1 MKDPKEEA
9 SPPLRRGRR
18 KVRPAAVAGIAGL
31 VLLCVLAAGY
41 LLMLRYFETGILRSQ
56 QSRRPSPEPSIR
68 IDVGNGKRIAAFYLP
83 APTPEAQTILYS
95 YGNLEN
101 LEGKLELLGE
111 FHRRGYGAIGYD
123 YEGFGSSEGE
133 ASLTAAL
140 RDADA
145 VYRYLTETRGVAP
158 GRIVAAGFSMGSGP
172 ACYLGRH
179 YPLAGVVLEGG
190 LASVLQVVIPWSG
203 WPGDR
208 YPNSTWLS
216 QSKVPVLIFHGT
228 GDTVIPY
235 RNAERNYRKA
245 AGRKQLVPVPGAGH
259 QTILKTL
266 GKERYFEI
274 LADFLRN
281 SGDQAAGAR

>member
-1 MKDPKEEA
+1 MKNPKKDA
-9 SPPLRRGRR
+9 PPLLRGRKKR
-18 KVRPAAVAGIAGL
+18 LLRSAAVAGL
-31 VLLCVLAAGY
+31 VLLCVAAAGY
-41 LLMLRYFETGILRSQ
+41 LLMLRFFETGILKSQ

-68 IDVGNGKRIAAFYLP
+68 IDVGNGKKIAAFYLP
-83 APTPEAQTILYS
+83 APDPEAKTILYS

-101 LEGKLELLGE
+101 LEGKLDLLGE
-111 FHRRGYGAIGYD
+111 FHRRGYGVIGYD

-145 VYRYLTETRGVAP
+145 VYRYLTQTRGIAP
-158 GRIVAAGFSMGSGP
+158 SRIIAVGFSMGSGP
-172 ACYLGRH
+172 ACYLGHR
-179 YPLAGVVLEGG
+179 YPLAGIVLEGG
-190 LASVLQVVIPWSG
+190 LASVLQVIIPWSG
-203 WPGDR
+203 WPGDL

-228 GDTVIPY
+228 DDKVIPY
-235 RNAERNYRKA
+235 RDAETNYRQA
-245 AGRKQLVPVPGAGH
+245 AGRKRLVPVPGAGH

-274 LADFLRN
+274 LANFLRN
-281 SGDQAAGAR
+281 GNGQAAP